1 MLLTTYFIA
10 GITSYFRPEAAFCL
24 CVMLT
29 TTVAFYVGL
38 SLLITVSSLRPCRDS
53 ILAILA
59 VTISFGV
66 LLKVYSELWIYLIVS
81 YVFVMIFT
89 IFVYF
94 DAKSV
99 EKRLEASEVVLAV
112 PLLYADLLTLAFI
125 AVAEFIMEVADD

>member
-1 MLLTTYFIA
+1 MLISTYFIA

-24 CVMLT
+24 CVMLS
-29 TTVAFYVGL
+29 TTVAFYLGL

-59 VTISFGV
+59 VTVSFVV
-66 LLKVYSELWIYLIVS
+66 LLRVYTDLWIYLLVS
-81 YVFVMIFT
+81 FVFVLVFT

-94 DAKSV
+94 DATSV

-112 PLLYADLLTLAFI
+112 PLLYADLLTLVFI
-125 AVAEFIMEVADD
+125 ALAEFIKEVADD